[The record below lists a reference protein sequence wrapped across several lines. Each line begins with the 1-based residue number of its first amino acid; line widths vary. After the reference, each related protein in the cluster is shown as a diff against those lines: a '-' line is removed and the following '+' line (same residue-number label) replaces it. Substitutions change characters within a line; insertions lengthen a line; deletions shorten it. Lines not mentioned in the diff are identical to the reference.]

1 MIYSWTSQIQDAAVD
16 ASPLRHRP
24 PEPLVERSRTLADRY
39 VVEEHLGRG
48 GAADVYLARDTRY
61 DRRVAVK
68 ILTPQMAV
76 SIAAKRFLKE
86 IVLTARLQHPH
97 ILTILDSGEVD
108 GLPFYVAPYLQD
120 GSLRAR
126 LARDRQLTVDESL
139 LIVREVGDA
148 LDCAHAHGVVHRD
161 IKPDNIL
168 FASGHAC
175 VADFGIARAI
185 DRAGDERLTRS
196 GTALGTPEY
205 MSPEQAR
212 GQATIDARSDVYSLA
227 CMLYEMLTGVP
238 PYVGRTP
245 SAIIAQLKAQ
255 PPRPLSAF
263 RSDVPDFI
271 AHAIAHA
278 MQVKVDDRTDSVR
291 AFCEE
296 LGVPLGTTRTP
307 SAPQV
312 AVDPAT
318 DTLTGLPKR
327 RHFRKELERALASGE
342 RCAVLFLDLD
352 RFKQINDTLGH
363 AAGDAV
369 LCAVSKR
376 VQAVVGADATFCRLG
391 GDEFTIL
398 LPVVRESDALTPL
411 AAAIRDAVV
420 RPVAFGD
427 KEIGVSTSIGIAV
440 APDDAKSPE
449 ELLHCADTALYAAK
463 ERGRNAFVMY
473 RALPRD

>member
-1 MIYSWTSQIQDAAVD
+1 MDAFE
-16 ASPLRHRP
+16 LRHRTP
-24 PEPLVERSRTLADRY
+24 PAAPRVERSHTLADRY

-48 GAADVYLARDTRY
+48 GAANVYLARDSRY

-68 ILTPQMAV
+68 ILTPELAA

-97 ILTILDSGEVD
+97 ILTILDSGELD
-108 GLPFYVAPYLQD
+108 GLPYYVAPYLEG
-120 GSLRAR
+120 GSLRGR
-126 LARDRQLTVDESL
+126 LDRDRQLTIDEAL
-139 LIVREVGDA
+139 LIIREVGDA
-148 LDCAHAHGVVHRD
+148 LDCAHAHGIVHRD

-168 FASGHAC
+168 FAAGHAC

-185 DRAGDERLTRS
+185 DRAGDERLTRT
-196 GTALGTPEY
+196 GIAIGTPEY

-212 GQATIDARSDVYSLA
+212 GQPIIDARSDVYSLA
-227 CMLYEMLTGVP
+227 CMLYEMLAGVP

-245 SAIIAQLKAQ
+245 SAIIAQLKAE
-255 PPRPLSAF
+255 PPRPLSAV
-263 RSDVPDFI
+263 RSDVPQFLTD
-271 AHAIAHA
+271 AITHA
-278 MQVKVDDRTDSVR
+278 MQVKPDARTDSVR
-291 AFCEE
+291 TFCEE
-296 LGVPLGTTRTP
+296 LGVPLGAAARTP
-307 SAPQV
+307 VMGSPAIN
-312 AVDPAT
+312 PAT

-327 RHFRKELERALASGE
+327 RHFRKELDRALASGA
-342 RCAVLFLDLD
+342 RCAVFFLDLD

-369 LCAVSKR
+369 LCAVSER
-376 VQAVVGADATFCRLG
+376 VQSVIGPDATFCRLG

-398 LPVVRESDALTPL
+398 VPVVREPETLTPL
-411 AAAIRDAVV
+411 AARIRDAVV
-420 RPVAFGD
+420 QPVSFGD

-440 APDDAKSPE
+440 APDDAASPE

-473 RALPRD
+473 RTLSES

>member
-1 MIYSWTSQIQDAAVD
+1 MDAFE
-16 ASPLRHRP
+16 LRHRTP
-24 PEPLVERSRTLADRY
+24 PAASRVERSHTLADRY

-48 GAADVYLARDTRY
+48 GAANVYLARDSRY

-68 ILTPQMAV
+68 ILTPELAA

-97 ILTILDSGEVD
+97 ILTILDSGELD
-108 GLPFYVAPYLQD
+108 GLPYYVAPYLEG

-126 LARDRQLTVDESL
+126 LDRDRQLTIDEAL
-139 LIVREVGDA
+139 LIIREVGDA
-148 LDCAHAHGVVHRD
+148 LDCAHAHGIVHRD

-168 FASGHAC
+168 FAAGHAC

-196 GTALGTPEY
+196 GIAIGTPEY

-212 GQATIDARSDVYSLA
+212 GQPIIDARSDVYSLA
-227 CMLYEMLTGVP
+227 CMLYEMLAGVP

-245 SAIIAQLKAQ
+245 SAIIAQLKAE

-263 RSDVPDFI
+263 RSDVPQFLTD
-271 AHAIAHA
+271 AIAHA
-278 MQVKVDDRTDSVR
+278 MQVKPDARTDSVR
-291 AFCEE
+291 TFCEE
-296 LGVPLGTTRTP
+296 LGVPLGAAVRTP
-307 SAPQV
+307 SMGSPAIN
-312 AVDPAT
+312 PAT

-327 RHFRKELERALASGE
+327 RHFRKELDRALASGE
-342 RCAVLFLDLD
+342 RCAVFFLDLD

-369 LCAVSKR
+369 LCAVSER
-376 VQAVVGADATFCRLG
+376 VLSVIGPDATFCRLG

-398 LPVVRESDALTPL
+398 VPVVREPDALTPL
-411 AAAIRDAVV
+411 AARIRDAVV
-420 RPVAFGD
+420 QPVSFGD

-440 APDDAKSPE
+440 APDDAESPE

-463 ERGRNAFVMY
+463 ERGRNAFVLY
-473 RALPRD
+473 RTLSET